1 MEEATQESV
10 GVPLNQ
16 DPQSDSLQLP
26 SRVTHVRVD
35 EKDVYLVGTAHVSKD
50 SVEDVRTTIEQ
61 VRPDVVCIE
70 LCKARHQAITQ
81 ADNLVLRFTFSTIQ
95 PSSAHAPQADGT
107 FALTPSFG
115 PSQLTVGERAGGCGN
130 EEAASGEDGDAES
143 AKALLDVFGR
153 RAGEEP
159 GAGHRVDGG
168 RLINEGSRQRIQ
180 PLDNPRS

>member
-1 MEEATQESV
+1 MAGPTP
-10 GVPLNQ
+10 GVC
-16 DPQSDSLQLP
+16 
-26 SRVTHVRVD
+26 R
-35 EKDVYLVGTAHVSKD
+35 
-50 SVEDVRTTIEQ
+50 
-61 VRPDVVCIE
+61 
-70 LCKARHQAITQ
+70 
-81 ADNLVLRFTFSTIQ
+81 
-95 PSSAHAPQADGT
+95 SAQRGAPG
-107 FALTPSFG
+107 LS

-159 GAGHRVDGG
+159 GAGHRVEGG